1 MGEWSRREVLGVLAG
16 GAAATELSESKVF
29 AYEGMPVRTMANG
42 GQSRDVV
49 RGLLATG
56 EAVAVH
62 ESMQPAGMVPN
73 VAHAIDHAEIMM
85 VLEGSLEFQHDGK
98 TELVGPGGV
107 IYIAR
112 GTMHRVRNVGDGP
125 MRYTVIAIGGDVKRV
140 LG

>member
-1 MGEWSRREVLGVLAG
+1 MSRREVLGGRAG
-16 GAAATELSESKVF
+16 GAEATAMSESRVF
-29 AYEGMPVRTMANG
+29 RLEEMPMRTMANG

-49 RGLLATG
+49 RGMLVTG

-85 VLEGSLEFQHDGK
+85 ALEGSLEFEHDGK
-98 TELVGPGGV
+98 AERVGPGGV

-112 GTMHRVRNVGDGP
+112 GTVHRVRNVGDGA
-125 MRYTVIAIGGDVKRV
+125 MRYAVIAMGGDVKKT
-140 LG
+140 G

>member
-1 MGEWSRREVLGVLAG
+1 M
-16 GAAATELSESKVF
+16 
-29 AYEGMPVRTMANG
+29 RTMANG

-49 RGLLATG
+49 RGLQATG

-73 VAHAIDHAEIMM
+73 AAHAIDHAEIMM

-98 TELVGPGGV
+98 AERVGPGGV

-112 GTMHRVRNVGDGP
+112 GTVHRVRNVGDGVV
-125 MRYTVIAIGGDVKRV
+125 RYAVIAVGGDVRKAV
-140 LG
+140 G

>member
-1 MGEWSRREVLGVLAG
+1 MSRREVLGVGAG
-16 GAAATELSESKVF
+16 GAAAAAEMSESRVF
-29 AYEGMPVRTMANG
+29 PYEEMPVRTMANG

-49 RGLLATG
+49 RGVLVTG

-85 VLEGSLEFQHDGK
+85 VLEGSLEFQHDGRA
-98 TELVGPGGV
+98 ERVGPGGV

-112 GTMHRVRNVGDGP
+112 GTVHRVRNVGDGVV
-125 MRYTVIAIGGDVKRV
+125 RYAVIAMGGDVKRV

>member
-1 MGEWSRREVLGVLAG
+1 MSRGEVLGVGAG
-16 GAAATELSESKVF
+16 GAAAAAEMLESRVF

-49 RGLLATG
+49 RGELATG

-98 TELVGPGGV
+98 AERVGPGGV

-112 GTMHRVRNVGDGP
+112 GTVHRVRNVGDGVV
-125 MRYTVIAIGGDVKRV
+125 RYAVIAVGGDVRKAV
-140 LG
+140 G